1 MEARITSFEFK
12 CNRRLL
18 RIPYTEHKSNEEIKN
33 GIDLEV
39 GKIVNLLEVVR
50 KRNLQW
56 FGRVV
61 RQGADS
67 LAKTISYGMADG
79 KRSRGRP
86 KKSGSYRKQWC

>member
-18 RIPYTEHKSNEEIKN
+18 RMPYTEHKSNEEIKN
-33 GIDLEV
+33 GIELV
-39 GKIVNLLEVVR
+39 GMIVNLLKVVR

-56 FGRVV
+56 FGHVV

-67 LAKTISYGMADG
+67 LAKTISYGMYG
-79 KRSRGRP
+79 
-86 KKSGSYRKQWC
+86 